1 MENEKKDKFLN
12 STAVMNILVMALT
25 IAVIITCVS
34 CLYSVERA
42 KEKMADIESAISELK
57 SSAPLDQF
65 WTDSAMK
72 KYVGTGSFDGDIKT
86 VFITYKDY
94 GTGYNE
100 GEIIVISNDEDY
112 LNIAMDNSGAGMTEL
127 SGVIE
132 DYLKASN
139 GELVIL
145 ISRNRF
151 SENDLAKLEEMISGH
166 ISSFAA

>member
-1 MENEKKDKFLN
+1 MENENKEKFLN
-12 STAVMNILVMALT
+12 STAVLNILVIVLT
-25 IAVIITCVS
+25 IAVVITCFS
-34 CLYSVERA
+34 CLWSVERA
-42 KEKMADIESAISELK
+42 KEKMSDIEAAIGALK

-65 WTDSAMK
+65 WTNGAMA
-72 KYVGTGSFDGDIKT
+72 KYGSTGSFDGEIKT

-100 GEIIVISNDEDY
+100 GEIIVVSNDEDY
-112 LNIAMDNSGAGMTEL
+112 QTISLDSSGAGITEL
-127 SGVIE
+127 SGIIE

-151 SENDLAKLEEMISGH
+151 SENDLIKLEDMISGH
-166 ISSFAA
+166 INSYA